1 MPDPWNEDLVW
12 QARRGL
18 ELGPIHCACP
28 GHYHWLYGAM
38 RASGVVASLKSEQQ
52 RLASLLTPLLSGR
65 SRLMIGGSADPGLF
79 CAVGRMSGS
88 HETDITIVDRCA
100 APLALIREFAQARD
114 LRCSTLQRDLLAL
127 DGGGQWDLVFLH
139 YTFNFI
145 APPMRG
151 RFLQAIASSLAP
163 GGILVFA
170 AMTGEPITS
179 EQQTELAAVYA
190 ARANEAL
197 AKTALADDAQTVEFQ
212 RLLRIFAADTTAMR
226 LIWTKA
232 DELHALIREAGLEV
246 RQEDTIVR
254 DWSLFGRTE
263 TARRIDTSS
272 IIVAARS

>member
-1 MPDPWNEDLVW
+1 MPYPWNEDLVW

-18 ELGPIHCACP
+18 ELGPIHCTCP

-52 RLASLLTPLLSGR
+52 LLASLLTPLLSGR

-88 HETDITIVDRCA
+88 RETDITIVDRCA
-100 APLALIREFAQARD
+100 APLALIREFAQQRD

-127 DGGGQWDLVFLH
+127 DGVGQWDLVFLH
-139 YTFNFI
+139 YTFNFV
-145 APPMRG
+145 APPMRR

-179 EQQTELAAVYA
+179 EQQTELAAAYV

-197 AKTALADDAQTVEFQ
+197 AKTALADDAQTAEFQ
-212 RLLRIFAADTTAMR
+212 RLLQIFAADTTAMR
-226 LIWTKA
+226 LTLSQA
-232 DELHALIREAGLEV
+232 DELRTLIREAGLEI

>member
-1 MPDPWNEDLVW
+1 
-12 QARRGL
+12 
-18 ELGPIHCACP
+18 
-28 GHYHWLYGAM
+28 M

-88 HETDITIVDRCA
+88 PETDITIVDRCA
-100 APLALIREFAQARD
+100 APLALIREFAQGRD

-127 DGGGQWDLVFLH
+127 DGARHWDLVFLH

-145 APPMRG
+145 APPMRR
-151 RFLQAIASSLAP
+151 RFLQAITSSLAP

-170 AMTGEPITS
+170 AMTGEPITT
-179 EQQTELAAVYA
+179 EQQTELAAAYVD
-190 ARANEAL
+190 RANEAL
-197 AKTALADDAQTVEFQ
+197 AKTALADKAQTAEFQ
-212 RLLRIFAADTTAMR
+212 RLLQIFAADTTAMR

-246 RQEDTIVR
+246 RHEDTIVR